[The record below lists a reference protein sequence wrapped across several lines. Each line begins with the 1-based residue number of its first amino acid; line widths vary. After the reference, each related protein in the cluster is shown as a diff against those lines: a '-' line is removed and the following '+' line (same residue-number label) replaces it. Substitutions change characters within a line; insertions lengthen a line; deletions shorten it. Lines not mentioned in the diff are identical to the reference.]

1 MSDKT
6 KIKHLLNLLDDK
18 NDEVYSKVK
27 PEIIKYGKPIIPDL
41 ELFWANSKNKL
52 VQYRIENIIKKINFL
67 DIKIEFND
75 WLKND
80 KYDLLKITYIIS
92 KIRNPELDFTKLKN
106 QIFKIKDNIWLEFND
121 NLTGL
126 EKVTILNKIF
136 FDLHNFK
143 TITQL
148 KNVNLSFVDNLL
160 KTRKGD
166 FFSISLLYL
175 IISQRLDMPVYGV
188 DLPNTFVL
196 AYKDAYS
203 DPFDNILSQ
212 NNVLFYINP
221 FLKGRPFNRE
231 QIEAYIKQQK
241 LKYKKKYF
249 EITDNI
255 IVIKNYIEYL
265 ILFYERLKVDD
276 YIFQL
281 EYMFEKIKK
290 ALK

>member
-1 MSDKT
+1 MNDKT
-6 KIKHLLNLLDDK
+6 KIKYLLNLLDDK
-18 NDEVYSKVK
+18 NKEIYAKIK
-27 PEIIKYGKPIIPDL
+27 PEIIKYGKEIIPEL

-52 VQYRIENIIKKINFL
+52 VQNRIENIIKQINFIN
-67 DIKIEFND
+67 IKIEFKD

-80 KYDLLKITYIIS
+80 KYDLLTITYIIS
-92 KIRNPELDFTKLKN
+92 KIRNPDLDFNELKN

-196 AYKDAYS
+196 AYKDVYS
-203 DPFDNILSQ
+203 DPFDNILSK
-212 NNVLFYINP
+212 NNILFYINP

-241 LKYKKKYF
+241 LKYKEAYF

-265 ILFYERLKVDD
+265 ILFYKRLKVDD

-281 EYMFEKIKK
+281 EYMFDKIKK
-290 ALK
+290 SLT